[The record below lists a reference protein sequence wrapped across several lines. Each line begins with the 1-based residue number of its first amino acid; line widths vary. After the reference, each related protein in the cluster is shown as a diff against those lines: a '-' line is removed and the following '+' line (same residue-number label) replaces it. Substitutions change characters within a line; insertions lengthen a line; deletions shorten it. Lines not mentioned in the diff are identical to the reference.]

1 MIIDMHTHFVPSGFY
16 AAASKGR
23 DWYGCTLVRGEVNDG
38 SGGQANEYMVIA
50 GGMYPLFPG
59 EAEIIDPVERSR
71 RRKAEEDIDIQAIM
85 VIGYLWNYHLDTMQG
100 AAFTREVNQE
110 LADLQKS
117 YPDRYVGMGVLT
129 MQDTNQAVKEIEH
142 LVKDLGLRSVAL
154 ATSVNGKNLDDSTVM
169 PVLEE
174 AARAGV
180 FMNFHVPSI
189 GLVGADYALDR
200 FPRYYFRNSL
210 GIPVETTLAIASII
224 YGGLLDRFPNAK
236 ISFRNA
242 GGFMLYGAGRFD
254 HHYDTRDDSHVME
267 HPPTAYLKHLY
278 YDCLI
283 HDPLSLRFLI
293 DRVGADHVMLGTAH
307 PALDGILNGTVKWI
321 RGQSSLS
328 ATEKAQILGDNAAR
342 LLGLSPAS
350 EAPNS

>member
-71 RRKAEEDIDIQAIM
+71 RRKAEGDIDIQAMM

-154 ATSVNGKNLDDSTVM
+154 ATSVNGKNQWDAPPAPQWSD
-169 PVLEE
+169 
-174 AARAGV
+174 RAG
-180 FMNFHVPSI
+180 
-189 GLVGADYALDR
+189 GLRRQARSVDMR
-200 FPRYYFRNSL
+200 PR
-210 GIPVETTLAIASII
+210 
-224 YGGLLDRFPNAK
+224 
-236 ISFRNA
+236 
-242 GGFMLYGAGRFD
+242 
-254 HHYDTRDDSHVME
+254 
-267 HPPTAYLKHLY
+267 
-278 YDCLI
+278 
-283 HDPLSLRFLI
+283 SLRL
-293 DRVGADHVMLGTAH
+293 T
-307 PALDGILNGTVKWI
+307 N
-321 RGQSSLS
+321 
-328 ATEKAQILGDNAAR
+328 
-342 LLGLSPAS
+342 LSP
-350 EAPNS
+350 PMTT